1 MWRNGGT
8 TPKVQSAARERRLG
22 RSVWAVVAGFLV
34 VVILSLGTDAV
45 MHKLHIFP
53 PLGQAMPHGLFA
65 LATIYRTIYAI
76 LGSYVTA
83 RLAPSRPM
91 GHAMIGA
98 VVGTILGT
106 VGAMVSWN
114 KPELGPHWYPLAL
127 IATGFPCAWIA
138 GKIREMQ
145 IEK

>member
-1 MWRNGGT
+1 MVNQGT
-8 TPKVQSAARERRLG
+8 TPMVQGVTPPRRLG

-34 VVILSLGTDAV
+34 VVVLSLGTDAV
-45 MHKLHIFP
+45 MHLLHIYP
-53 PLGQAMPHGLFA
+53 PLGQGMSDGLFA

-98 VVGTILGT
+98 AVGTIVGT
-106 VGAMVSWN
+106 VGAVVTWN
-114 KPELGPHWYPLAL
+114 KTDLGPHWYPLAL
-127 IATGFPCAWIA
+127 IATGFPCAWIG
-138 GKIREMQ
+138 GKIRKMQ
-145 IEK
+145 VQSK

>member
-1 MWRNGGT
+1 MANQGT
-8 TPKVQSAARERRLG
+8 TPMVQSVTASRRLG

-45 MHKLHIFP
+45 MHLFHIFP
-53 PLGQAMPHGLFA
+53 PLGQGLFA
-65 LATIYRTIYAI
+65 LATIYRTVYAI
-76 LGSYVTA
+76 IGSYVTA

-98 VVGTILGT
+98 VVGTIVGT
-106 VGAMVSWN
+106 VGAMVTWN
-114 KPELGPHWYPLAL
+114 KTELGPHWYPLAL
-127 IATGFPCAWIA
+127 IVTGFPCAWIG

-145 IEK
+145 IQSK